1 MKQLRLSFINGP
13 DLVSAMASKALID
26 LVTWHG
32 PQELDQAI
40 GTEPSDA
47 NYEKTK
53 FAPVD
58 ISDLNDDDLN
68 VGVLSI
74 LFSGFHK
81 DDWEFSPEG
90 DNHDNVPTIL
100 GEGFAKILLLSE
112 NYPSISADLH
122 PVILA
127 QLVRLY
133 FLEESKEL
141 GRSITHIAPYFFQF
155 FLTHPDVCFFIQIET
170 VPFSLLSPLSI
181 PFRQAQGKLIEN
193 IVHVFQDILLKKDFK
208 LKLLTIFPFY
218 RGVSRGHLSHS

>member
-1 MKQLRLSFINGP
+1 MQAKQKHVDVQRAALRCLCLFGLLENKPSTELVKQLRLSFINGP

-47 NYEKTK
+47 NYEKTQ

-81 DDWEFSPEG
+81 DDWEFSP
-90 DNHDNVPTIL
+90 NTLTFLSFSRFKQCLSVFFLHYPS
-100 GEGFAKILLLSE
+100 LSE
-112 NYPSISADLH
+112 
-122 PVILA
+122 
-127 QLVRLY
+127 
-133 FLEESKEL
+133 
-141 GRSITHIAPYFFQF
+141 
-155 FLTHPDVCFFIQIET
+155 
-170 VPFSLLSPLSI
+170 
-181 PFRQAQGKLIEN
+181 
-193 IVHVFQDILLKKDFK
+193 KDK
-208 LKLLTIFPFY
+208 A
-218 RGVSRGHLSHS
+218 S

>member
-1 MKQLRLSFINGP
+1 MQAKQKHVDVQRAALRCLCLFGLLENKPSTELVKQLRLSFINGP

-26 LVTWHG
+26 LVSWHG

-47 NYEKTK
+47 NYEKTQ

-141 GRSITHIAPYFFQF
+141 GRSITHI
-155 FLTHPDVCFFIQIET
+155 
-170 VPFSLLSPLSI
+170 SPLFFSVI
-181 PFRQAQGKLIEN
+181 
-193 IVHVFQDILLKKDFK
+193 
-208 LKLLTIFPFY
+208 
-218 RGVSRGHLSHS
+218 SHTP

>member
-1 MKQLRLSFINGP
+1 MQAKQNHVDVQRAALRCLCLFGLLQYKPSTELVKQLRLSFINGP

-32 PQELDQAI
+32 PQVLDQAI
-40 GTEPSDA
+40 GIEPDA
-47 NYEKTK
+47 NYDKNQ

-81 DDWEFSPEG
+81 DDWEFSLEG

-112 NYPSISADLH
+112 NYASISPDLH

-133 FLEESKEL
+133 FLEGTKEL
-141 GRSITHIAPYFFQF
+141 GRSITHFAPCICLILSHCTLTFFCLSRLKQCLSVF
-155 FLTHPDVCFFIQIET
+155 FLHYP
-170 VPFSLLSPLSI
+170 SLSDKHKAS
-181 PFRQAQGKLIEN
+181 
-193 IVHVFQDILLKKDFK
+193 
-208 LKLLTIFPFY
+208 
-218 RGVSRGHLSHS
+218 